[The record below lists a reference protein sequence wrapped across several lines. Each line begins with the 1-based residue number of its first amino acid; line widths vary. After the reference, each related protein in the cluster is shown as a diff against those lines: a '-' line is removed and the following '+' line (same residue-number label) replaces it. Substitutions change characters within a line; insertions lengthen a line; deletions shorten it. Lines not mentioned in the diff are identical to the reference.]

1 LSAGVIRRL
10 VGTSSRCQQFRSR
23 AATVAMTR
31 PTGDRRFTCG
41 TASGSPGGQG
51 CLTMRDSVRKG
62 WPVTVRIAATRSG
75 GSIAPPLL
83 RNDELILH
91 PLQAWRLRIGFV
103 VNASHDDCQS
113 LPASV
118 VDTFGDCL
126 FRIVPE
132 ISHHQRWPE
141 GSAGY
146 EEPIRAGR
154 DSDGNRRKEDRNRP
168 GNEQQCLDSLGVHE
182 TSVATRN
189 RARCSELH
197 GVRRRA
203 MLDVLELLRTESSL
217 VRHANLVASRS
228 GVRDLFLPLL
238 QFPTRRLDRIQPARF
253 PYRVPRACARRL

>member
-1 LSAGVIRRL
+1 
-10 VGTSSRCQQFRSR
+10 
-23 AATVAMTR
+23 MTR

-41 TASGSPGGQG
+41 TVSGSPCGQG

-75 GSIAPPLL
+75 GSIAPTLL

-168 GNEQQCLDSLGVHE
+168 SNEQQCLGGLEGHK
-182 TSVATRN
+182 TSVAFGN

-197 GVRRRA
+197 GVRCRA
-203 MLDVLELLRTESSL
+203 NGLQTRTGADTG
-217 VRHANLVASRS
+217 VARNL
-228 GVRDLFLPLL
+228 PE
-238 QFPTRRLDRIQPARF
+238 
-253 PYRVPRACARRL
+253 VPRVRCLYARDRGTSPKRVQMCITAQTTAA

>member
-1 LSAGVIRRL
+1 MYAAGTGGRALSAGVTRRL

-31 PTGDRRFTCG
+31 PTGDRKFTCG
-41 TASGSPGGQG
+41 TASGSPCGQG

-103 VNASHDDCQS
+103 VNAGHGDCQS

-168 GNEQQCLDSLGVHE
+168 GNEQQCLGGLEGHK
-182 TSVATRN
+182 TSVAFGN

-197 GVRRRA
+197 VSDFEPTDYAQEQTRGRQETCRRSH
-203 MLDVLELLRTESSL
+203 E
-217 VRHANLVASRS
+217 
-228 GVRDLFLPLL
+228 
-238 QFPTRRLDRIQPARF
+238 
-253 PYRVPRACARRL
+253 